1 VIAYVLF
8 GTALLICLMSGA
20 LYAQLRPGVRRI
32 KDGLNVLASNS
43 YDNAEIRFVHRRT
56 NRSVA
61 FRKVVVGGVPQLLLI
76 VNELNLTAQET
87 TTLRELLK
95 LHDLEIERRKGSKR
109 GKPIDVIVLGH
120 STQKAA
126 DITVEIVEKV
136 LKFSPFA
143 RFKFEHKGIKLRNS
157 KGEYFASG

>member
-1 VIAYVLF
+1 
-8 GTALLICLMSGA
+8 MSGA